1 MGDNLPTQE
10 VNSNTHEVS
19 TRRDGEDSRRDL
31 FAEPE
36 TPCKS
41 PATPSEVL
49 SPMKRAS
56 TLDNLSLQ
64 RTISLKRQKSI
75 EREERGFAYTIWA
88 FLASI
93 LMAVCSLL
101 RSMVSDTP
109 YDSFYAISFGDLTW
123 TAVALAIFKCKLK
136 SNFRMSWYQKQESAS
151 QQN

>member
-1 MGDNLPTQE
+1 MGDILPPQE
-10 VNSNTHEVS
+10 ANASTHEVS
-19 TRRDGEDSRRDL
+19 TKRDAEDSRRDL

-36 TPCKS
+36 TPSKS
-41 PATPSEVL
+41 PAKPVEAQ
-49 SPMKRAS
+49 SPMKKAGS
-56 TLDNLSLQ
+56 EDNLSAK

-75 EREERGFAYTIWA
+75 MREERGFAYMIWA

-123 TAVALAIFKCKLK
+123 TAVALAIFKCKLR
-136 SNFRMSWYQKQESAS
+136 SNFRMSWMQKQESAS
-151 QQN
+151 QQK